1 MEEIKEVRNF
11 NNSGFSDDSLYSEET
26 KPKNYRISNF
36 LIKSQ
41 MTDSLNNI
49 LKNNTSNSINETKKA
64 KSSKNIDIYSDK
76 DNDNN
81 NIITSNTAENVKSSI
96 NSENEDNIQIMQIKN
111 KDKDII
117 NIDSNSNSNDLNSN
131 LLLTGDDNIL
141 FNFKNKL
148 SKISSTDEIFR
159 DTIKIS
165 MNRLNKFNTSK
176 LARVFT
182 YEESG
187 KSKHYSLKSKK
198 FGISKNKNVIT
209 YILNLYIFS
218 EFINFNAL
226 EKDIRFKIYF
236 IPISDNQFT
245 CNIVY
250 VLNKLKINNDKSGQF
265 ISFIN
270 GINELLK
277 DKEYQDIQKN
287 NKQFKINLFT
297 ITTFIFILICGI
309 FFSFYYF
316 LSFILT
322 QEKLIKY
329 IIISSSGII
338 VLLLIILLFFKIVK
352 LCKSNL
358 YAEYNNLNYMLI
370 NYSRFNNYIE
380 DWNKNFFENLK
391 IRVNMP
397 ISMKYLMFNLDP
409 FQDIE
414 IKHLD
419 MKWFID
425 KAYQDKKS
433 MINDKEFIKF
443 YIKVRS
449 TLADG
454 NTVYE

>member
-1 MEEIKEVRNF
+1 
-11 NNSGFSDDSLYSEET
+11 
-26 KPKNYRISNF
+26 
-36 LIKSQ
+36 
-41 MTDSLNNI
+41 
-49 LKNNTSNSINETKKA
+49 
-64 KSSKNIDIYSDK
+64 
-76 DNDNN
+76 
-81 NIITSNTAENVKSSI
+81 VKSSI
-96 NSENEDNIQIMQIKN
+96 NSENEDNIQIIQIKN
-111 KDKDII
+111 KDNI
-117 NIDSNSNSNDLNSN
+117 NIDINSNSNELSTN
-131 LLLTGDDNIL
+131 LLQTGDDNIL

-165 MNRLNKFNTSK
+165 MNRLNKFNKSK

-187 KSKHYSLKSKK
+187 KNKHYSLKSKK

-218 EFINFNAL
+218 EFINFTAL
-226 EKDIRFKIYF
+226 EKDTRFKIYF
-236 IPISDNQFT
+236 IPISDNLFT
-245 CNIVY
+245 CNVVY
-250 VLNKLKINNDKSGQF
+250 VLNKLKINNDKSDQF
-265 ISFIN
+265 IAFIN

-287 NKQFKINLFT
+287 NKKFKINLFA
-297 ITTFIFILICGI
+297 IATFIFILICGI
-309 FFSFYYF
+309 IFSFYYF
-316 LSFILT
+316 LSFILA
-322 QEKLIKY
+322 QENLTKY

-370 NYSRFNNYIE
+370 NYSRFSDYIE

-391 IRVNMP
+391 IRVNIP
-397 ISMKYLMFNLDP
+397 ISMKYLMFNVDP

-419 MKWFID
+419 MKWFIE
-425 KAYQDKKS
+425 KVYKDKKS
-433 MINDKEFIKF
+433 MTNDKEFIKYF
-443 YIKVRS
+443 IKVRS
-449 TLADG
+449 TLVDG
-454 NTVYE
+454 NNNNFYESI

>member
-11 NNSGFSDDSLYSEET
+11 NNSGFNDDSLYSEEM
-26 KPKNYRISNF
+26 KPKNHRMSNF

-41 MTDSLNNI
+41 NTDSLNNI
-49 LKNNTSNSINETKKA
+49 LNNNTSNSINETKKA
-64 KSSKNIDIYSDK
+64 KSSKNVDIYSDN
-76 DNDNN
+76 DNYNN
-81 NIITSNTAENVKSSI
+81 NIITSSTAENVKSSI
-96 NSENEDNIQIMQIKN
+96 NSENEDNIQIIQIKN
-111 KDKDII
+111 KDII
-117 NIDSNSNSNDLNSN
+117 NINSNSNELSTN
-131 LLLTGDDNIL
+131 LLQTGDDNIL

-165 MNRLNKFNTSK
+165 MNRLNKFNKSK

-187 KSKHYSLKSKK
+187 KNKHYSLKSKK

-218 EFINFNAL
+218 EFINFTAL
-226 EKDIRFKIYF
+226 EKDTRFKIYF
-236 IPISDNQFT
+236 IPISDNLFT
-245 CNIVY
+245 CNVVY
-250 VLNKLKINNDKSGQF
+250 VLNKLKINNDKSDQF
-265 ISFIN
+265 IAFIN

-287 NKQFKINLFT
+287 NKKFKINLFA
-297 ITTFIFILICGI
+297 IATFIFILICGI
-309 FFSFYYF
+309 IFSFYYF
-316 LSFILT
+316 LSFILA
-322 QEKLIKY
+322 QENLTKY
-329 IIISSSGII
+329 LIISSSGII

-370 NYSRFNNYIE
+370 NYSRFSDYIE

-391 IRVNMP
+391 IRVNIP
-397 ISMKYLMFNLDP
+397 ISMKYLMFNVDP

>member
-1 MEEIKEVRNF
+1 MEEIKEIHNF
-11 NNSGFSDDSLYSEET
+11 NNSGFNDDSLYSEET

-41 MTDSLNNI
+41 MTDSLNNV
-49 LKNNTSNSINETKKA
+49 LKNNTTNSINETKKA
-64 KSSKNIDIYSDK
+64 KSSKNIDIYKDS

-96 NSENEDNIQIMQIKN
+96 NSENEDNIQIIQIKNKN

-117 NIDSNSNSNDLNSN
+117 NIDSNSNELSTN

-165 MNRLNKFNTSK
+165 MNRLNKFNKSK

-187 KSKHYSLKSKK
+187 KDKHYSLKSQK

-218 EFINFNAL
+218 EFINYNAL
-226 EKDIRFKIYF
+226 EKDNRFKIYF
-236 IPISDNQFT
+236 IPISENKFT
-245 CNIVY
+245 CNSTY
-250 VLNKLKINNDKSGQF
+250 VLNKLKINSDKSDQF
-265 ISFIN
+265 ISFSN

-277 DKEYQDIQKN
+277 DKEYQDIQKD
-287 NKQFKINLFT
+287 NKKFKINLFI
-297 ITTFIFILICGI
+297 ITAFIFILICGI
-309 FFSFYYF
+309 VFSFYYF
-316 LSFILT
+316 LSFILD
-322 QEKLIKY
+322 QAKLIKY

-338 VLLLIILLFFKIVK
+338 VLLLFIILFFKIIK
-352 LCKSNL
+352 IFKSNL
-358 YAEYNNLNYMLI
+358 YVEYNNLNYMLI
-370 NYSRFNNYIE
+370 NYSRFNDYIE

-391 IRVNMP
+391 IRVNIP
-397 ISMKYLMFNLDP
+397 ISMKYLMFNVDP

-425 KAYQDKKS
+425 EAYQDKKS